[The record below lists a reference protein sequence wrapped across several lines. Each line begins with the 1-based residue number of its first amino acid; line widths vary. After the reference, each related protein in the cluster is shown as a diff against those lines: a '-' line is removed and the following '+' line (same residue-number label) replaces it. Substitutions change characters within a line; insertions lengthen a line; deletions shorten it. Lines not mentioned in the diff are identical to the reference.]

1 MSEHV
6 IEALR
11 LFKNA
16 SDEQRFNEL
25 KSHMTPEEREEL
37 REGMRQIIN
46 DHPEDF

>member
-1 MSEHV
+1 MSECV

-11 LFKNA
+11 LFKNMA
-16 SDEQRFNEL
+16 DEQRFNEL
-25 KSHMTPEEREEL
+25 KNLMTLEEREEL